1 MQQPDDIL
9 VVDDEVP
16 IAQFIATALQ
26 EEGYPVRVVHD
37 GASALLQIMARP
49 PCLVLLDIAMP
60 VMVGDELLRYLRR
73 KGFDD
78 LPVIVMTAGLHPEI
92 YLSQGA
98 NDVLPKPFDMQL
110 LFDKV
115 ARYMSP
121 RDQAQAREAGAQDAG
136 SKTEG
141 EE

>member
-1 MQQPDDIL
+1 MGFGAMQQLDDIL

-26 EEGYPVRVVHD
+26 EEGYAVRMVHD
-37 GASALLQIMARP
+37 GASALLEIMKRR

-78 LPVIVMTAGLHPEI
+78 LPVIIMTAGLHPEI
-92 YLSQGA
+92 YLAQGA
-98 NDVLPKPFDMQL
+98 SDVLPKPFDMQV

-115 ARYMSP
+115 ARYMPP
-121 RDQAQAREAGAQDAG
+121 RDQARQAG
-136 SKTEG
+136 
-141 EE
+141 